1 MANVILSNQ
10 KLGTDTLMSFPS
22 KFDGKCKDCGV
33 QHKAGVN
40 IAKNSNDNWCKNGL
54 KCTATNVPKPKKTP
68 EAKSSTRIKDAS
80 FIEEQ
85 IKQLQDIEKIVI
97 ANMESNPNV
106 QKVGMYVKEIYKQ
119 LKKKERNSS

>member
-1 MANVILSNQ
+1 MQGENLV
-10 KLGTDTLMSFPS
+10 SFPS
-22 KFDGKCKDCGV
+22 KYDGKCKDCGTE
-33 QHKAGVN
+33 HKQGET
-40 IAKNSNDNWCKNGL
+40 IGKNGNDNWCKNGMDC
-54 KCTATNVPKPKKTP
+54 KAANVPSPKPTSKPAETTGIK
-68 EAKSSTRIKDAS
+68 EAA

-85 IKQLQDIEKIVI
+85 IKQLQDIEKVVI